1 MVSLV
6 EELVLLA
13 IEDDGDIAHTAGQ
26 IEFSMA
32 VLGACLVELNAAQRI
47 TVKATAVKLID
58 STPTGKPMLDE
69 VLRELGGEEPRNIEQ
84 WILHLLPV
92 APNVVQHA
100 LGSLVGRKI
109 LAFTESRYLWV
120 LKARRYPVLDGREQK
135 EAKLRILATLLSDE
149 LPTPHDIVLL
159 GLAHAGGLLDAF
171 LSTAEIA
178 RLEDRMEQ
186 VSGYNHIVQ
195 GVEAAIR
202 EDQTERARAMMMP
215 MY

>member
-13 IEDDGDIAHTAGQ
+13 VEDDGDIAHTAGQ

-32 VLGACLVELNAAQRI
+32 VLGACLVELSSAERL
-47 TVKATAVKLID
+47 AVDGGELKVID
-58 STPTGKPMLDE
+58 SSPLGQPMLDE
-69 VLRELGGEEPRNIEQ
+69 VLKELAGDESRNVAQ
-84 WILHLLPV
+84 WILHLLPI
-92 APNVVQHA
+92 APGVVQLA
-100 LGSLVGRKI
+100 LTSLVARKI
-109 LAFTESRYLWV
+109 LAFKESRFLWV

-135 EAKLRILATLLSDE
+135 EAKLRILATLLSNE
-149 LPTPHDIVLL
+149 LSTPHDTVLL
-159 GLAHAGGLLDAF
+159 GLARDGGLLDGF

-186 VSGYNHIVQ
+186 VSGHNPFVR